1 MQYSPVRK
9 LIITEFLRSNTL
21 IYIAGLSA
29 LLASS
34 GLMLLI
40 PRYLGQITDG
50 LNDRSVTVGE
60 ATQSAFILLA
70 MGVAL
75 FVLRYAFRTIL
86 IGKSR
91 DLECFLRENLF
102 EKLQS
107 LPLSFYHQKKTGDLM
122 SYAINDLNAIR
133 MAFAA
138 GIVFMIDGI
147 ILNMLSIVVM
157 ATTIDLT
164 LTVIAIVPVLASI
177 FLVIWLRK
185 RIREKFM
192 RVQDNF
198 ALLSDKIQENIS
210 GIRVVKSFVQEK
222 SEIEKLREQSLN
234 RYDVQMDYV
243 KLSAMLMPVIRLMFG
258 ASFALVIVFGS
269 TFVVEGIIT
278 LGDFVAMN
286 SYLLMLVMP
295 LTRLSRTVE
304 VWQRAFASMKRL
316 DDILLEKSEVTDE
329 AADYSIT
336 SADGDIVFKNLDFTY
351 PSPSHPN
358 TNPPSLREIDLTIK
372 RGQTL
377 GIIGSMGSGKSTIV
391 NLLLRLYRLDPGKLF
406 VGEHN
411 IGNIPLKVLRS
422 SIGYS
427 DNFMFATTI
436 MENIKFF
443 DKDITDEEAIEAAR
457 RAGVYDNIMELPE
470 QFETVIGERGI
481 TLSGG
486 QKQRIGIARAI
497 VKNPEILILDDS
509 LSAVDTETEEA
520 IIANLKEILEGK
532 TGIIIAHR
540 ISAIKHADII
550 ILMDKGKITERG
562 THEELIAKEGEYY
575 RLNKLQSLEEE
586 LGVTE

>member
-1 MQYSPVRK
+1 MRSSPVRK
-9 LIITEFLRSNTL
+9 LIISEFLRSNTL
-21 IYIAGLSA
+21 VYIAGLTA

-34 GLMLLI
+34 GLMLII
-40 PRYLGQITDG
+40 PRYLGYITDG
-50 LNDRSVTVGE
+50 LNDRSVSVAQ
-60 ATQSAFILLA
+60 ATQSAFILLG

-75 FVLRYAFRTIL
+75 FFLRYSFRNIL

-91 DLECFLRENLF
+91 DLECFIREKLF

-122 SYAINDLNAIR
+122 SYAINDLNAVR
-133 MAFAA
+133 MAFSA

-147 ILNMLSIVVM
+147 ILNLLSIAVM

-164 LTVIAIVPVLASI
+164 LTIIAIIPVLAST

-185 RIREKFM
+185 KIREKFM
-192 RVQDNF
+192 RVQNNF

-222 SEIEKLREQSLN
+222 SEIEKLRLQSLN
-234 RYDVQMDYV
+234 RYEVQMDYV
-243 KLSAMLMPVIRLMFG
+243 KLSAVLMPVIRLMFG
-258 ASFALVIVFGS
+258 ASFALVIIFGS

-304 VWQRAFASMKRL
+304 VWQRAFASIKRL
-316 DDILLEKSEVTDE
+316 DDILTEKSDVTDE
-329 AADYSIT
+329 AADFSIT
-336 SADGDIVFKNLDFTY
+336 DAEGDIVFKNLSFTY
-351 PSPSHPN
+351 PSENFPN
-358 TNPPSLREIDLTIK
+358 TNPPSLRDINLTIK
-372 RGQTL
+372 RGQTV

-391 NLLLRLYRLDPGKLF
+391 NLLLRLYKLEPGNLLI
-406 VGEHN
+406 GDNN
-411 IGNIPLKVLRS
+411 INNIPLKVLRGA
-422 SIGYS
+422 IGYS

-443 DKDITDEEAIEAAR
+443 DNEITDEQALEAAK
-457 RAGVYDNIMELPE
+457 RAGVYDNIMELPD

-486 QKQRIGIARAI
+486 QKQRVGIARAI
-497 VKNPEILILDDS
+497 VKNPDILILDDS
-509 LSAVDTETEEA
+509 LSAVDTETEEE
-520 IIANLKEILEGK
+520 IIANLKEILANK

-540 ISAIKHADII
+540 ISAIKHADLIV
-550 ILMDKGKITERG
+550 LMDDGRILERG
-562 THEELIAKEGEYY
+562 THDELLALNGEYSK
-575 RLNKLQSLEEE
+575 LNRLQSLEEE
-586 LGVTE
+586 LGAEI